1 MDEAAVKKEEKKNII
16 FSRAFSLLIRG
27 PVLKEDCS
35 KATWEM
41 IIENQGR
48 MRKYLEPF
56 EATIQIS
63 DENKTFG
70 HEYAIV
76 KPTNTN
82 EEEECVKRQELSPL
96 MSWSLVILLKAYRD
110 GISKG
115 QMPLIPIKEQDFID
129 ELMEYCSEE
138 TDQKKLE
145 ERIKNTLKKIQKLKI
160 IRQNGSLLFIHPVIE
175 AYVDLQYL
183 EEMNKSVQKAKKEKE
198 AEKEGSKRILT
209 RKDFESPEFDDDDDD
224 ENDDNTE
231 TVEEEEE

>member
-1 MDEAAVKKEEKKNII
+1 MDEAIVKKEEKKNII
-16 FSRAFSLLIRG
+16 FSRAFSLLVRG
-27 PVLKEDCS
+27 PVLREECS
-35 KATWEM
+35 KSTWEV

-48 MRKYLEPF
+48 IRKYLEPF

-63 DENKTFG
+63 DEDRTFG

-76 KPTNTN
+76 KPINTN
-82 EEEECVKRQELSPL
+82 EEEECVRRQELSPL
-96 MSWSLVILLKAYRD
+96 MSWSLIILLKVYRD

-115 QMPLIPIKEQDFID
+115 QMPLIPIKEKKFID

-145 ERIKNTLKKIQKLKI
+145 EKIRNVLRKIQKLKI

-183 EEMNKSVQKAKKEKE
+183 EEMDKSVQVAKREKKS
-198 AEKEGSKRILT
+198 EKEGNKRILT
-209 RKDFESPEFDDDDDD
+209 RKDFESPEFDDDDD
-224 ENDDNTE
+224 ENDDNME
-231 TVEEEEE
+231 TVEEE